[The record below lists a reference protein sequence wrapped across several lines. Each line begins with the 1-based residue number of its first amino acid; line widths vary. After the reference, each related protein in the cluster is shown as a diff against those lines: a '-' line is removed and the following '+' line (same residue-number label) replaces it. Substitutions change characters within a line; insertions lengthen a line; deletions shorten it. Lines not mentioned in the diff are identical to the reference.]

1 MTDHSASLSPTNVK
15 QFACPAVMI
24 ASPASGQGK
33 TTFTAALAR
42 LYRNQGL
49 NVKVFK
55 CGPDFLDPMIHEK
68 ASGNPVDVV
77 DTWMTTDDYTRFMLA
92 EAAACHDVLIV
103 EAAMGLF
110 DGDSPPAALAR
121 QLGLPIWTV
130 INASAMAQSFG
141 ALAYGLKHY
150 QLDTPLAGVIAGQV
164 GGDYHVE
171 LLRESLPADIPL
183 IGAIPRDSA
192 MVLPERHLG
201 LVQACELATTLDQQL
216 DKAAALLEC
225 RGFGALP
232 PEVIFMLSERESVK
246 PLLNGC
252 RIAIARD
259 DAFAFIYAA
268 NLRTLKAL
276 GAELQIFSPVAGDRL
291 PECDAVWLPGGYPE
305 LHMAALTEN
314 RALVADLEAHVSAGR
329 PLYAE
334 CGGMLYLLESLTDR
348 HGTTGMMA
356 GLLPGSAKLQ
366 ERLVN
371 LGMEALDLPE
381 GELRGHSFH
390 YSTMTTCMTPWHH
403 TRRQRARYGSDKG
416 EAVYRKG
423 SIQASYH
430 HAYFA
435 SAPHA
440 AATLFMGSDLTKSVT
455 YALDK
460 ASETV

>member
-1 MTDHSASLSPTNVK
+1 MSYCS
-15 QFACPAVMI
+15 
-24 ASPASGQGK
+24 
-33 TTFTAALAR
+33 
-42 LYRNQGL
+42 
-49 NVKVFK
+49 
-55 CGPDFLDPMIHEK
+55 
-68 ASGNPVDVV
+68 
-77 DTWMTTDDYTRFMLA
+77 
-92 EAAACHDVLIV
+92 
-103 EAAMGLF
+103 
-110 DGDSPPAALAR
+110 
-121 QLGLPIWTV
+121 
-130 INASAMAQSFG
+130 
-141 ALAYGLKHY
+141 
-150 QLDTPLAGVIAGQV
+150 
-164 GGDYHVE
+164 
-171 LLRESLPADIPL
+171 ESLPADIPL
-183 IGAIPRDSA
+183 IGAIPRDPA

-201 LVQACELATTLDQQL
+201 LVQASELATTLDQQL
-216 DKAAALLEC
+216 DKAAALLES

-232 PEVIFMLSERESVK
+232 PEVTFTLPARGSVM

-252 RIAIARD
+252 RIAIAQD

-276 GAELQIFSPVAGDRL
+276 GAELLMFSPLAGDRL

-305 LHMAALTEN
+305 LHMAALSDN
-314 RALVADLEAHVSAGR
+314 RALVADLDVHVAAGR

-348 HGTTGMMA
+348 HGVTGRMA
-356 GLLPGSAKLQ
+356 GLLPGSATLQ

-390 YSTMTTCMTPWHH
+390 YSTMTTSMAPCRH

-416 EAVYRKG
+416 EAVYRQG

-440 AATLFMGSDLTKSVT
+440 AAMLFMASGATTPVKQV
-455 YALDK
+455 LDK